1 MWLVA
6 KIKKNEFRLFKKTLD
21 EKIKNVE
28 IYAPKYECTTKTKNK
43 KIFKFIL
50 NSYVFIS
57 NPNFE
62 DNSFVRRLKY
72 IKGLEYM
79 LEGYKIDQNQ
89 IKNFISYCKKNE
101 DSKGNLNQTFF
112 LNLSE
117 NTYKFV
123 SGPFKNFVLNLLNVK
138 KNNVQ
143 TECNGKLISFKN
155 DMKFLLVPK
164 SL

>member
-6 KIKKNEFRLFKKTLD
+6 KIKKNEFQLFKKTLD
-21 EKIKNVE
+21 EKIKNVQV
-28 IYAPKYECTTKTKNK
+28 YAPKYECSTKTKSK
-43 KIFKFIL
+43 KIIKFIL
-50 NSYVFIS
+50 NSYVFINS
-57 NPNFE
+57 PNFS
-62 DNSFVRRLKY
+62 DDYLIRKLKY
-72 IKGLEYM
+72 TKGLEYL
-79 LEGYKIDQNQ
+79 LEGFKSNQNQ
-89 IKNFISYCKKNE
+89 IVEFINYCKKNE
-101 DSKGNLNQTFF
+101 DPQGNLNQTFF

-155 DMKFLLVPK
+155 EMKFLLVPK

>member
-1 MWLVA
+1 MR
-6 KIKKNEFRLFKKTLD
+6 I
-21 EKIKNVE
+21 
-28 IYAPKYECTTKTKNK
+28 
-43 KIFKFIL
+43 
-50 NSYVFIS
+50 
-57 NPNFE
+57 
-62 DNSFVRRLKY
+62 
-72 IKGLEYM
+72 
-79 LEGYKIDQNQ
+79 Q
-89 IKNFISYCKKNE
+89 
-101 DSKGNLNQTFF
+101 KGNLNQTFF

-155 DMKFLLVPK
+155 DTKFLLVPK

>member
-6 KIKKNEFRLFKKTLD
+6 KIKKNEFQLFKKALD

-28 IYAPKYECTTKTKNK
+28 IYVPRYECATKTKNK

-62 DNSFVRRLKY
+62 DNSFVRKLKY

-101 DSKGNLNQTFF
+101 DSKGNLSQTFF

-123 SGPFKNFVLNLLNVK
+123 
-138 KNNVQ
+138 
-143 TECNGKLISFKN
+143 
-155 DMKFLLVPK
+155 
-164 SL
+164 

>member
-6 KIKKNEFRLFKKTLD
+6 KIKKNEFQLFKKTLN

-28 IYAPKYECTTKTKNK
+28 IYAPKYECAAKTKNK